1 MMQTWLSNARRS
13 FHATCLAGPITMT
26 GGVPSI
32 ADVANGPSRD
42 ISIALIQKI
51 GVSQDRAEK
60 PAGQTAGA
68 MFESAC
74 RAFIESS
81 LDQFRHLRPGI
92 FTVEKGRQISLF
104 DQYAHLDELR
114 ILADASREL
123 KTLLGTDYL
132 IKPDIVVTRAA
143 EPDSEI
149 NRFALLVDGD
159 IAKRTA
165 LRQANGA
172 RATLHASISCKLT
185 IRSDRVQNT
194 RSEALNLMR
203 NRKGRLPHIVAVT
216 AEPLPSR
223 IAAIALGTGDID
235 CVYHFAL
242 TELVEVLREQG
253 RETFELVETMIE
265 GQRLRDIS
273 DLPLDLV
280 I

>member
-1 MMQTWLSNARRS
+1 MTQTWLTKARQE

-51 GVSQDRAEK
+51 GVSQDRIAK

-68 MFESAC
+68 MFETAC

-81 LDQFRHLRPGI
+81 LAQLRHLRPGV

-132 IKPDIVVTRAA
+132 IKPDVVVTRAA

-149 NRFALLVDGD
+149 NRFALLVDGGV
-159 IAKRTA
+159 ANRTA
-165 LRQANGA
+165 LRQVNGA
-172 RATLHASISCKLT
+172 RSTLHASISCKLT

-242 TELVEVLREQG
+242 TELVDVLREQQ
-253 RETFELVETMIE
+253 RETLELVETMIE
-265 GQRLRDIS
+265 GQRLRDIA